1 VTIGGVS
8 GPNGAALTDGAAFTD
23 GATLAVGAALAGD
36 DGLDSGGMAGA
47 VVAGCIAFEEV
58 PDGALQ
64 AVVMYRAYGDCVSRS
79 QAPWVAAWGTLAP
92 AAHDPDSVRC
102 LSRSKSSSSGVIGL
116 LDGC

>member
-1 VTIGGVS
+1 
-8 GPNGAALTDGAAFTD
+8 LTDGAAFTD

-36 DGLDSGGMAGA
+36 DGFDSGGMAAA